1 MSEATECN
9 YCTLQRMRKT
19 AKDMGV
25 AIVIARVA
33 MGDSTWTTARYSDR
47 DKPSAHFLQ
56 LPDHCVC

>member
-33 MGDSTWTTARYSDR
+33 MGDST
-47 DKPSAHFLQ
+47 
-56 LPDHCVC
+56 